1 MSNWRQWIRVHGTG
15 MVLLSGLLLSL
26 SGCGS
31 MPALMKPSVDEAQAQ
46 QMMDEAQFRQAA
58 QAYTRLAKYDRSQ
71 RVRYQLLSANAWREE
86 GDYQQVRESLDKLK
100 RNELTPA
107 QAAQFDLLDAEIL
120 LDSNEPQGALSL
132 LIADTSKLSPEL
144 AASYFE
150 LRAKAYVQLGDNA
163 SAAGERASLSLLLDP
178 VEKAANEHEIRELL
192 AKLTPDALRAL
203 LRSTPRDQPLYAYL
217 RGLAAVPR
225 EGSARSFTE
234 SVANAPAVAKVAN
247 MANAQ
252 RDKITKIA
260 LLLPSSGPLAP
271 AARAVQDGVLAAYFS
286 DRESTRPELVLVD
299 SGETP
304 ESGLAA
310 YKKAIELGAERV
322 IGPIAREQVSAIFQ
336 SSDAVLPSLALNF
349 ADASIL
355 PPQGSFQF
363 ALLPE
368 EEAVAAAEH
377 MFERGM
383 KRVAVLVPE
392 DDFGKRVAEAFTA
405 RFSALG
411 GEVLEQAFYAPQSTD
426 LSPKVQAAVGVRQ
439 SSERAQ
445 LVRSIVGIPFTV
457 FPARRYDLEGIF
469 VSGRPAQARLLLPQ
483 LRAFDAEDL
492 PIVATSHVY
501 SGTVNAE
508 QDRDLSGLEFCD
520 VPWVMTPRFETRI
533 DAAGVPTLSEM
544 RQLSSTVGAGGR
556 LVAFGIDAYRL
567 MNYLSWL
574 EAHPGSAMSG
584 ATGLLSTDSSGSVR
598 RRPSWHVMRAGVP
611 GN

>member
-1 MSNWRQWIRVHGTG
+1 M
-15 MVLLSGLLLSL
+15 LLVGLLLSL

-31 MPALMKPSVDEAQAQ
+31 MPALMKPSVDETQAQA
-46 QMMDEAQFRQAA
+46 MMNDAQFRQAA
-58 QAYTRLAKYDRSQ
+58 QAYARLAKYDRNQ
-71 RVRYQLLSANAWREE
+71 RARYQLLSANAWREE

-100 RNELTPA
+100 RDELTEL
-107 QAAQFDLLDAEIL
+107 QAIQFDLLDAEIL
-120 LDSNEPQGALSL
+120 LDSNQAQGALSL
-132 LIADTSKLSPEL
+132 LIADPKKLTPEL

-150 LRAKAYVQLGDNA
+150 LRAKAYEQLGDNA
-163 SAAGERASLSLLLDP
+163 SAAGERAALSLLLDP

-192 AKLTPDALRAL
+192 ARLAPDALRAL

-217 RGLAAVPR
+217 RGLAAMPR
-225 EGSARSFTE
+225 EGAARSFTE

-247 MANAQ
+247 MANAE
-252 RDKITKIA
+252 RDKIAKIA

-286 DRESTRPELVLVD
+286 DRDPARPELLIID

-304 ESGLAA
+304 QSALAA
-310 YKKAIELGAERV
+310 YQKATEQGAERV
-322 IGPIAREQVSAIFQ
+322 IGPLARDQVSAIFQ
-336 SSDAVLPSLALNF
+336 SGDSVLPSLALNF

-377 MFERGM
+377 MYERGL

-392 DDFGKRVAEAFTA
+392 DDFGKRVAEAFAA
-405 RFSALG
+405 RFGALG
-411 GEVLEQAFYAPQSTD
+411 GVVLEQAFYAPQATD
-426 LSPKVQAAVGVRQ
+426 LSPQVQAAVGVQESR
-439 SSERAQ
+439 ERAE

-469 VSGRPAQARLLLPQ
+469 VSGRPAQARILLPQ

-501 SGTVNAE
+501 SGTVNTE

-520 VPWVMTPRFETRI
+520 VPWIMTPRYETRI
-533 DAAGVPTLSEM
+533 EAAGVPTLAEM

-556 LVAFGIDAYRL
+556 LVAFGIDAYRV

-584 ATGLLSTDSSGSVR
+584 ATGLLSTDLSGSVR
-598 RRPSWHVMRAGVP
+598 RRPSWHVMRAGAP
-611 GN
+611 AN

>member
-1 MSNWRQWIRVHGTG
+1 MIKWRQQINVRGSGV
-15 MVLLSGLLLSL
+15 VLLVGLLLSL

-31 MPALMKPSVDEAQAQ
+31 MPALMRPSVDEAQAQ
-46 QMMDEAQFRQAA
+46 EMMDDAQFRQAA
-58 QAYTRLAKYDRSQ
+58 QAYSRLAKYDRKQ
-71 RVRYQLLSANAWREE
+71 RARFQLLSANAWREE
-86 GDYQQVRESLDKLK
+86 GDFQQVRESLDKLK
-100 RNELTPA
+100 RSELTDL
-107 QAAQFDLLDAEIL
+107 QAVQFDLLDAEIL
-120 LDSNEPQGALSL
+120 LDSNQAQGALSL
-132 LIADTSKLSPEL
+132 LIADPNKLTPEL

-150 LRAKAYVQLGDNA
+150 LRAKAYEQLGDNA
-163 SAAGERASLSLLLDP
+163 SAAGERAALSLLLDP

-192 AKLTPDALRAL
+192 ARLAPDALRAL

-234 SVANAPAVAKVAN
+234 SVATAPAVAKVAN
-247 MANAQ
+247 MTNAQ
-252 RDKITKIA
+252 RDKVGKIA
-260 LLLPSSGPLAP
+260 VLLPSSGPLAP

-286 DRESTRPELVLVD
+286 DRDPARPELLLID
-299 SGETP
+299 SGETV

-310 YKKAIELGAERV
+310 YQKAIEQGADRV
-322 IGPIAREQVSAIFQ
+322 IGPLARDQVSAIFQ
-336 SSDAVLPSLALNF
+336 SSDSVLPSLALNF

-377 MFERGM
+377 MFERGL

-392 DDFGKRVAEAFTA
+392 DDFGRRVAEAFTA
-405 RFSALG
+405 RFNALG
-411 GEVLEQAFYAPQSTD
+411 GQVLEQAFYAPQATD
-426 LSPKVQAAVGVRQ
+426 LSPKVQAAVGVQESRD
-439 SSERAQ
+439 RAQ

-469 VSGRPAQARLLLPQ
+469 VSGRPAQARILLPQ

-501 SGTVNAE
+501 SGTVNTE

-520 VPWVMTPRFETRI
+520 VPWIMTPRYETRI
-533 DAAGVPTLSEM
+533 DAAGVPTLAEM

-556 LVAFGIDAYRL
+556 LVAFGIDAYRV

-584 ATGLLSTDSSGSVR
+584 ATGLLSTDLSGSVR
-598 RRPSWHVMRAGVP
+598 RRPSWHVMRAGAP
-611 GN
+611 AN